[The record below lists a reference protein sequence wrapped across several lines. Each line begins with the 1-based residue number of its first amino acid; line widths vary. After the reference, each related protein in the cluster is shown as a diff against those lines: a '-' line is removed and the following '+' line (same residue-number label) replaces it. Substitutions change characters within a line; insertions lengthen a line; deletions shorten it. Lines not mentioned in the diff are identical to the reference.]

1 MDGFDPREF
10 DAERLDIEAPAEARS
25 HARLFEIAAGTPF
38 LRELVRAL
46 CDGRLVPGFKAQAGD
61 PLALASA
68 TIYVPTRR
76 AARELRATFVT
87 EFSAGG
93 TARAAILPT
102 IRALGDVDDEAGFF
116 EEAVPELLDLAPP
129 IGSSERIVSLARLV
143 RAWIKTL
150 PQTLDALHGGDRI
163 EVPSSPADA
172 IWLARDLCKLMDEME
187 RQGTDWRDLVEIDA
201 GEHALWWQ
209 LTLQFLSIV
218 TEAWPAHLIERDRS
232 NPAAHANAAIR
243 GEAKRL
249 RDKGSDGPVIVA
261 VSPLLGPATIELVE
275 AVARLPNG
283 AVILPGLDR
292 TLTEAEYG
300 SIARANPTRN
310 AASVQDERA
319 PGHPQFGHG
328 HLLAHLH
335 TKRDD
340 VTRLGELTDACTLRE
355 RALCEAL
362 RPAETTHRWAETLP
376 DMHETGNLDRAFED
390 VDVIEAPGA
399 REEALA
405 IAAVLREA
413 IETSDRTAALV
424 TPDRALARRVT
435 AELRRFGIEADDS
448 AGIPLLSTQAGAFLR
463 LVLAAALEPS
473 DPRALL
479 GMLKHPLA
487 RFGLSRSAVRR
498 ATLVIE
504 LVALRTGAPGP
515 VDPLALSDLFEAK
528 LAALDAEGARVPFWR
543 PRFDDEAIAEA
554 RDLIAR
560 VADALRQLSEAK
572 THGMSFPPSVWAGF
586 IGTVLDL
593 AGEDEEGGFDA
604 IYATPDGAVL
614 ARALRELM
622 TIEDVAEDGNMAL
635 SLDIAPDEL
644 VGAVEA
650 LLAELP
656 VRRPAG
662 GHPRVSI
669 LGLIESRL
677 LSPDTVVLGGLNEGV
692 WPTQTTTDQFLSRPM
707 REVLSLE
714 PPERRIG
721 LEAHD
726 MFMMMG
732 VERVILTRSLR
743 AEGSPTSPSRWLQR
757 LETVLRTNAEDGT
770 SVWDAMRERGAMW
783 LDHVHEIDR
792 RPAEDRTGRP
802 APTPPITVRPTRLS
816 VTEIETLRRDPYAV
830 YAKRILRLEPLE
842 EPRGEPDY
850 AERGT
855 LFHAIVQRFVEDEH
869 DPEDDA
875 AMEALYAIAREEFD
889 RLALPPE
896 TDRKWWAR
904 FEGMAER
911 YLSWER
917 ERAPRVE
924 RSYVEASGFAK
935 VDDETALSGRA
946 DRIDLMRDG
955 TVEIIDYKTGTVP
968 SNKQVLQLLSP
979 QLPLEAAM
987 IARGAF
993 REIGRAK
1000 AGSLRYVHLK
1010 PKTKR
1015 GSDTS
1020 LEETKVG
1027 DDTRAAYALGEKAWK
1042 ELVRLLKHYRDPLTP
1057 YPSRIMPMREGDMD
1071 GAYDHLARVREWST
1085 GEGDDDGGDEGG
1097 GDA

>member
-1 MDGFDPREF
+1 MDGIDPRDF
-10 DAERLDIEAPAEARS
+10 DAERLEADAPAAPRS
-25 HARLFEIAAGTPF
+25 RPRLFEIAAGTPF
-38 LRELVRAL
+38 LREMVRAL
-46 CDGRLVPGFKAQAGD
+46 CDGRLVPGFTAENDD

-76 AARELRATFVT
+76 AARELRSVFVT
-87 EFSAGG
+87 ELSAGG

-116 EEAVPELLDLAPP
+116 DEAVPELLDLAPP
-129 IGSSERIVSLARLV
+129 IGASERIVSLARLV

-150 PQTLDALHGGDRI
+150 PQTLEDLHGGDRI

-187 RQGTDWRDLVEIDA
+187 RQGTDWRDLIEIDA

-218 TEAWPAHLIERDRS
+218 TEAWPAHLSEQDRS
-232 NPAAHANAAIR
+232 NPAAHTNAAIR

-249 RDKGSDGPVIVA
+249 REKGSDGPIVVA

-283 AVILPGLDR
+283 AVVLPGLDR
-292 TLTEAEYG
+292 TLSDTDYDA
-300 SIARANPTRN
+300 IARAQPGRDS
-310 AASVQDERA
+310 ASVQDERA

-328 HLLAHLH
+328 HLLASL
-335 TKRDD
+335 RVDRNE
-340 VTRLGELTDACTLRE
+340 VVRLGELTDACTLRE
-355 RALCEAL
+355 RAMCEAL
-362 RPAETTHRWAETLP
+362 RPAETTHRWAETLA
-376 DMHETGNLDRAFED
+376 DLHETGRLDDAFED

-413 IETSDRTAALV
+413 IETPNRTAALV

-448 AGIPLLSTQAGAFLR
+448 AGIPLLSTQAGAFVR
-463 LVLAAALEPS
+463 LLLAAALEPG

-487 RFGLSRSAVRR
+487 RFGLSRSTVRR

-504 LVALRTGAPGP
+504 LVALRTGIPGP
-515 VDPLALSDLFEAK
+515 IDPLTLSDLFETK
-528 LAALDAEGARVPFWR
+528 LAALDRDDVRAPFWR
-543 PRFDDEAIAEA
+543 PRFDDKAINEA

-560 VADALRQLSEAK
+560 VSDALRQLAEAK
-572 THGMSFPPSVWAGF
+572 TYGMSFPPSVWAGF

-593 AGEDEEGGFDA
+593 AGEDEDGGFDT

-614 ARALRELM
+614 ARALRDLM
-622 TIEDVAEDGNMAL
+622 TIEDVGQDVP
-635 SLDIAPDEL
+635 LDIAPDEL
-644 VGAVEA
+644 VSAVDA

-656 VRRPAG
+656 VRRPTS

-726 MFMMMG
+726 IFMMMG
-732 VERVILTRSLR
+732 AERVVLTRSLR
-743 AEGSPTSPSRWLQR
+743 SEGSPTSPSRWLQR
-757 LETVLRTNAEDGT
+757 LETVLHGT
-770 SVWDAMRERGAMW
+770 QGTGESAGSTWSAMRKRGARW
-783 LDHVHEIDR
+783 LDYVQEIDR
-792 RPAEDRTGRP
+792 RPVEDRSHRPEPVPPVAARP
-802 APTPPITVRPTRLS
+802 AKLS

-830 YAKRILRLEPLE
+830 YAKRILRLEPLDK
-842 EPRGEPDY
+842 PRGAPDY
-850 AERGT
+850 AERGV
-855 LFHAIVQRFVEDEH
+855 LFHAIVQRFVENDH
-869 DPEDDA
+869 DPEGDA
-875 AMEALYAIAREEFD
+875 ALDALYAIARDEFD
-889 RLALPPE
+889 KLALPPE
-896 TDRKWWAR
+896 TDRIWWAR
-904 FEGMAER
+904 FEGVAER
-911 YLSWER
+911 YLDWER
-917 ERAPRVE
+917 KRAPQIE
-924 RSYVEASGFAK
+924 RSFVEASGYAE
-935 VDDETALSGRA
+935 VDDYTTLSGRA

-955 TVEIIDYKTGTVP
+955 TIEIIDYKTGSVP
-968 SNKQVLQLLSP
+968 SNKQVRQLLSP

-987 IARGAF
+987 IARGTF
-993 REIGRAK
+993 REIGKAQ
-1000 AGSLRYVHLK
+1000 AGSLKYVHLK
-1010 PKTKR
+1010 PKA
-1015 GSDTS
+1015 GSS
-1020 LEETKVG
+1020 AGSELAETKAE
-1027 DDTRAAYALGEKAWK
+1027 DDERSAYALGEKAWR
-1042 ELVRLLKHYRDPLTP
+1042 ELQQLLEYYRDPLTP

-1071 GAYDHLARVREWST
+1071 GTYDHLARVREWST
-1085 GEGDDDGGDEGG
+1085 GEGDDDQGG